1 MLMENMLAYSEV
13 DEILNL
19 LEKEYR
25 DRVPEKVRNFFKE
38 AKMPDYNPK
47 IEIGKPLTEQ
57 NLKRETMVLL
67 AILNINYWCDSEQEK
82 QEFIDEMA
90 KNEQEKKELEERYNP
105 DNLFKN
111 KKNNDIS
118 TENIV
123 EPQNVSLVEYKK
135 QGIFKRILEKI
146 TRLFKKN

>member
-47 IEIGKPLTEQ
+47 IEIGKQFIIHKL
-57 NLKRETMVLL
+57 VLL
-67 AILNINYWCDSEQEK
+67 K
-82 QEFIDEMA
+82 QF
-90 KNEQEKKELEERYNP
+90 L
-105 DNLFKN
+105 
-111 KKNNDIS
+111 
-118 TENIV
+118 
-123 EPQNVSLVEYKK
+123 
-135 QGIFKRILEKI
+135 
-146 TRLFKKN
+146 RLGF